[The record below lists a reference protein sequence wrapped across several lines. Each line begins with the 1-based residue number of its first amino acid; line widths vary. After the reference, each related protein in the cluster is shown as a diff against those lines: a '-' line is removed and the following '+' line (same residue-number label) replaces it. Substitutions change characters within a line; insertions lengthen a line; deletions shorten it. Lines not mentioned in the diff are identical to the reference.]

1 MKKVIYLSWVCQMA
15 RFHSQ
20 YRPQLSRTIVRHLC
34 IIQDHMNQKTFFQ
47 WSLLL
52 AVTTFVS
59 VGCTLPFS
67 ETTEDEALPVS
78 VEIDSVVAL
87 GRIEPEGEVIRLS
100 VPNAADSRVNEIRV
114 SEGNRVE
121 AQQVIAVLQGA
132 ERRQADLSSAYALVR
147 QRQAELSQQQNG
159 NVKPAALEAQRET
172 IARLQAQLEAQRRQ
186 RQAAIEK
193 AQAVLRESQTKYQ
206 RYQRLASAGAIER
219 TALDVAQ
226 RDYQTAQADLAL
238 EQSTQEE
245 TERTLSAQIA
255 EEQAR
260 LIELGQV
267 LPENVEI
274 AAAQLEQAQM
284 QVSQSQADL
293 DDVLV
298 RSPVAGQILRI
309 NTQVGE
315 QVNTQQGI
323 VELAQTDQ
331 MMVIAEV
338 YETDIR
344 KVRLNQPAKIT
355 SEYGGVEAELIG
367 EVEQIGLQIAKA
379 NFGEEEADPT
389 QDVNARI
396 VIVKIRLNPED
407 SDRVAA
413 LTGMQVRVAIDTGS

>member
-1 MKKVIYLSWVCQMA
+1 M
-15 RFHSQ
+15 
-20 YRPQLSRTIVRHLC
+20 
-34 IIQDHMNQKTFFQ
+34 
-47 WSLLL
+47 
-52 AVTTFVS
+52 
-59 VGCTLPFS
+59 
-67 ETTEDEALPVS
+67 
-78 VEIDSVVAL
+78 VAL

-114 SEGNRVE
+114 GEGDRVE

-147 QRQAELSQQQNG
+147 QRQAELAQQQNG

-172 IARLQAQLEAQRRQ
+172 IARLQAQMEAQRRQ
-186 RQAAIEK
+186 RQAAVEK

-206 RYQRLASAGAIER
+206 RYQTLAAAGAIEQIE
-219 TALDVAQ
+219 LDVAR
-226 RDYQTAQADLAL
+226 RDYETAQADLAL

-245 TERTLSAQIA
+245 TEKTLAAQIS
-255 EEQAR
+255 EERAR
-260 LIELGQV
+260 LTELSQV

-298 RSPVAGQILRI
+298 RAPVAGQILRI

-323 VELAQTDQ
+323 VELAQTNQ

-344 KVRLNQPAKIT
+344 RVSLGQPVKVT
-355 SEYGGVEAELIG
+355 SEYGGVETDLTG
-367 EVEQIGLQIAKA
+367 TVDQIGLQIGKA
-379 NFGEEEADPT
+379 NFGGEEADPT
-389 QDVNARI
+389 QDVNAR
-396 VIVKIRLNPED
+396 VVTVKVRLDDED
-407 SDRVAA
+407 SERVAA
-413 LTGMQVRVAIDTGS
+413 LTGMQVRVAIDTDG

>member
-1 MKKVIYLSWVCQMA
+1 MA
-15 RFHSQ
+15 
-20 YRPQLSRTIVRHLC
+20 I
-34 IIQDHMNQKTFFQ
+34 
-47 WSLLL
+47 
-52 AVTTFVS
+52 TTFIS
-59 VGCTLPFS
+59 VGCTLPFT
-67 ETTEDEALPVS
+67 ETTEDETLPVS
-78 VEIDSVVAL
+78 VAIDSVVAL

-114 SEGNRVE
+114 GEGDRVE

-147 QRQAELSQQQNG
+147 QRQAELAQQQNG

-172 IARLQAQLEAQRRQ
+172 IARLQAQMEAQRRQ
-186 RQAAIEK
+186 RQAAVEK

-206 RYQRLASAGAIER
+206 RYQTLAAAGAIEQIE
-219 TALDVAQ
+219 LDVAR
-226 RDYQTAQADLAL
+226 RDYETAQADLAL

-245 TERTLSAQIA
+245 TEKTLAAQIS
-255 EEQAR
+255 EERAR
-260 LIELGQV
+260 LTELSQV

-298 RSPVAGQILRI
+298 RAPVAGQILRI

-323 VELAQTDQ
+323 VELAQTNQ

-344 KVRLNQPAKIT
+344 RVSLGQPVKVT
-355 SEYGGVEAELIG
+355 SEYGGVETDLTG
-367 EVEQIGLQIAKA
+367 TVDQIGLQIGKA
-379 NFGEEEADPT
+379 NFGGEEADPT
-389 QDVNARI
+389 QDVNAR
-396 VIVKIRLNPED
+396 VVTVKVRLDDED
-407 SDRVAA
+407 SERVAA
-413 LTGMQVRVAIDTGS
+413 LTGMQVRVAIDTDG

>member
-1 MKKVIYLSWVCQMA
+1 
-15 RFHSQ
+15 
-20 YRPQLSRTIVRHLC
+20 
-34 IIQDHMNQKTFFQ
+34 
-47 WSLLL
+47 L
-52 AVTTFVS
+52 AVTTFMS
-59 VGCTLPFS
+59 VGCTLPLGS
-67 ETTEDEALPVS
+67 KTENEALPVS
-78 VEIDSVVAL
+78 VKIESVVAL

-114 SEGNRVE
+114 REGDRVE
-121 AQQVIAVLQGA
+121 EQQVIAVLQGA

-147 QRQAELSQQQNG
+147 QRQAELAQQQNG

-172 IARLQAQLEAQRRQ
+172 IARLQAQLSTQRGQ
-186 RQAAIEK
+186 RQATLER
-193 AQAVLRESQTKYQ
+193 AQAVLKESQTKYQ
-206 RYQRLASAGAIER
+206 RYQRLATAGAIEQIE
-219 TALDVAQ
+219 LDVAL
-226 RDYQTAQADLAL
+226 RDYETAQADLAL
-238 EQSTQEE
+238 EQSTQAE
-245 TERTLSAQIA
+245 TERTLSAQIS

-260 LIELGQV
+260 LTELSQV

-298 RSPVAGQILRI
+298 RAPVAGQILRI
-309 NTQVGE
+309 NTQIGE

-344 KVRLNQPAKIT
+344 KVSLNQPVRIT
-355 SEYGGVEAELIG
+355 SEYGGVEADLTG
-367 EVEQIGLQIAKA
+367 KVDQIGLQIAKA
-379 NFGEEEADPT
+379 NFGEEGADPT

-396 VIVKIRLNPED
+396 VIVKIRLDAED
-407 SDRVAA
+407 SERVSA
-413 LTGMQVRVAIDTGS
+413 LTGMQVRVAIDTGR

>member
-1 MKKVIYLSWVCQMA
+1 MAKKLFLRCFLIA
-15 RFHSQ
+15 
-20 YRPQLSRTIVRHLC
+20 I
-34 IIQDHMNQKTFFQ
+34 
-47 WSLLL
+47 
-52 AVTTFVS
+52 TTFGYAS
-59 VGCTLPFS
+59 CASPFGS
-67 ETTEDEALPVS
+67 ETDDDKVVPVS
-78 VEIDSVVAL
+78 AKVESVVAL

-114 SEGNRVE
+114 DEGDWVE

-132 ERRQADLSSAYALVR
+132 ERRQADLSAAYALVR
-147 QRQAELSQQQNG
+147 QRQAELTQQQNG

-172 IARLQAQLEAQRRQ
+172 IARLQAQLSTQSRQ

-193 AQAVLRESQTKYQ
+193 AQAVLTESQTTYQ
-206 RYQRLASAGAIER
+206 RYIMLAAAGAIEQVE
-219 TALDVAQ
+219 LDVAL
-226 RDYQTAQADLAL
+226 RNYETAQADLTL
-238 EQSTQEE
+238 EQSTKEE
-245 TERTLSAQIA
+245 TERTLSAQIS

-260 LIELGQV
+260 LTELSQV

-298 RSPVAGQILRI
+298 RAPIPGQVLRI
-309 NTQVGE
+309 TTQIGE

-323 VELAQTDQ
+323 VELARTDQ

-344 KVRLNQPAKIT
+344 NVTLNQTVKVT
-355 SEYGGVEAELIG
+355 SEYGGVETDLTG
-367 EVEQIGLQIAKA
+367 RVDQIGLQIAKA

-407 SDRVAA
+407 SQRVSA
-413 LTGMQVRVAIDTGS
+413 LTGMQVRVAIDTGLTS

>member
-1 MKKVIYLSWVCQMA
+1 M
-15 RFHSQ
+15 
-20 YRPQLSRTIVRHLC
+20 
-34 IIQDHMNQKTFFQ
+34 
-47 WSLLL
+47 
-52 AVTTFVS
+52 AVTTFVP
-59 VGCTLPFS
+59 VGCTLAFNVK
-67 ETTEDEALPVS
+67 TEDEALPVS
-78 VEIDSVVAL
+78 VEIDWVVAL

-114 SEGNRVE
+114 SEGDRVK

-147 QRQAELSQQQNG
+147 QRQAELAQQQNG

-172 IARLQAQLEAQRRQ
+172 IARLQAQLSTQRRQ
-186 RQAAIEK
+186 RQAAFEK
-193 AQAVLRESQTKYQ
+193 AQAILKESQTKYQ
-206 RYQRLASAGAIER
+206 RYQMLAAAGAIEQ
-219 TALDVAQ
+219 TSLDVAL
-226 RDYQTAQADLAL
+226 RDYETAQADLTL
-238 EQSTQEE
+238 EHSTQEE
-245 TERTLSAQIA
+245 TERTLSAQIS

-260 LIELGQV
+260 LAELSQV
-267 LPENVEI
+267 LPENIEI

-284 QVSQSQADL
+284 QVSQRQADL

-298 RSPVAGQILRI
+298 RAPVSGQILRI

-344 KVRLNQPAKIT
+344 KVKLDQPAKIT
-355 SEYGGVEAELIG
+355 SEYGGVETELAG
-367 EVEQIGLQIAKA
+367 RVEQIGLQIAKA

-396 VIVKIRLNPED
+396 VIVKIRLDPDD
-407 SDRVAA
+407 SQRVAA
-413 LTGMQVRVAIDTGS
+413 LTGMQVRVAIDAEE